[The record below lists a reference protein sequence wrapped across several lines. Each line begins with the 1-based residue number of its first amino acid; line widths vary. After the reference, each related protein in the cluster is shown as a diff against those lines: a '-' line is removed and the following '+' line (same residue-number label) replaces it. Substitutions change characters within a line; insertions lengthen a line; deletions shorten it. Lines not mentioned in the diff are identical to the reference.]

1 MEDPGPRAL
10 PESPELA
17 SGRTS
22 GQGDSGGGESSV
34 SSGSEELGALNP
46 ESCPSFTLGRGDM
59 KRVSKSV
66 QM

>member
-1 MEDPGPRAL
+1 M
-10 PESPELA
+10 
-17 SGRTS
+17 
-22 GQGDSGGGESSV
+22 GGESSV